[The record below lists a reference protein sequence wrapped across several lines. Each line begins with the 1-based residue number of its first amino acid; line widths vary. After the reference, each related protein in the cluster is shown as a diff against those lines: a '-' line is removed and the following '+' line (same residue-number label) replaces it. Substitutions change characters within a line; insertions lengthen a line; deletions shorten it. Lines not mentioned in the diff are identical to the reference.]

1 MTKSL
6 EQKMELWDEFLN
18 AWPLSRVRNM
28 SLEEYTKTGDR
39 NTFTYWMEARLE
51 ELGSIWGGS
60 AFKFGIFARKDKT
73 EKKSE
78 SGLSYD
84 DEYGWYSKYGNT
96 SQEAFETVRSLV
108 VEVIE
113 SAQRGNLDN
122 IDKIDLGEAYKWK
135 IAFHYQ
141 DRDRSSILNI
151 FKREP
156 IAYFLKDAEAKK
168 LPLGQLFKRALE
180 QKPEGITPLTFAE
193 TIYKAWQSHIRI
205 WKVSHGDSAF
215 TKKDQQEFLARK
227 VVIVHKDT
235 GKGRGEAFQKKVEIG
250 DLVYLCHS
258 SRIILLGRITSDAK
272 PSGHGEG
279 FLERSYEVLVSSKL
293 ESPYLGKQL
302 DWTPNFPSALGMVK
316 PTALGEFE
324 ENILKPFFGLTLAEL
339 DNGLQPIDVEI
350 PHQVEAT
357 PDLKIPLNQI
367 FFGPPG
373 TGKTYSLTYKAMSII
388 DGRDYDAPDEESFL
402 KLKQAFDEKA
412 ATGQI
417 RFVTFHQSYS
427 YEEFIEGIRPDLVN
441 NQIRYKVEPGI
452 LKQQAEQA
460 KENPDKRFV
469 LIIDEINR
477 GNVSKIFGELITLI
491 EDDKRQGRQNAISLM
506 LPYSKQPFGL
516 PENLYI
522 LATMNTADR
531 SIALLDTALRR
542 RFDFTEMMPQYDLL
556 EEDVEGVELRRF
568 LKAINQRI
576 EMLYDRDH
584 QIGHAYFLG
593 VETLNDMKQVLR
605 TKVIPLLQEYFYND
619 WPKIQAIFNDTGTTD
634 SEKVILDSELES
646 CKGISDSGDSSVTYA
661 FNDKLTEAALIKV
674 YS

>member
-1 MTKSL
+1 MSKSL

-73 EKKSE
+73 DKKSE

-113 SAQRGNLDN
+113 SAQRGNLDH

-141 DRDRSSILNI
+141 DRDRLSILNI

-168 LPLGQLFKRALE
+168 LPIGQLFKLALA
-180 QKPEGITPLTFAE
+180 QKTEGITPLAFAE
-193 TIYKAWQSHIRI
+193 SVYKAWQSHIRI

-215 TKKDQQEFLARK
+215 TKKDQQEFLSRK

-258 SRIILLGRITSDAK
+258 SRIILLGRITSDAR
-272 PSGHGEG
+272 PSLHGEG
-279 FLERSYEVLVSSKL
+279 FLERSYEVLVNSKL

-339 DNGLQPIDVEI
+339 DNGLQPIDDEI
-350 PHQVEAT
+350 PPQVAVAL
-357 PDLKIPLNQI
+357 DLKIPLNQV

-402 KLKQAFDEKA
+402 KLKQSFDQKA
-412 ATGQI
+412 AAGQI

-427 YEEFIEGIRPDLVN
+427 YEEFVEGIRPVLEN
-441 NQIRYKVEPGI
+441 NQIHYKVAPGI
-452 LKQQAEQA
+452 LKVMA
-460 KENPDKRFV
+460 KAAQNNPDKRYV

-491 EDDKRQGRQNAISLM
+491 EEDKRLGRSNSLTLT
-506 LPYSKQPFGL
+506 LPYSQDSFGL
-516 PENLYI
+516 PSNLYI

-542 RFDFTEMMPQYDLL
+542 RFDFHEMMPQPDVL
-556 EEDVEGVELRRF
+556 EEDVEGVNLRRF
-568 LKAINQRI
+568 LQAINERI
-576 EMLYDRDH
+576 ELYYDRDH
-584 QIGHAYFLG
+584 QIGHAYFIG
-593 VETLNDMKQVLR
+593 VKTLEDMQAVLR
-605 TKVIPLLQEYFYND
+605 YKVIPLLQEYFYND
-619 WPKIQAIFNDTGTTD
+619 WPKIQAIFNDID
-634 SEKVILDSELES
+634 APDAEKVIQDSLLES
-646 CKGISDSGDSSVTYA
+646 CKGLSDGGENAVT
-661 FNDKLTEAALIKV
+661 FTINPNLTDAALIKV
-674 YS
+674 YG